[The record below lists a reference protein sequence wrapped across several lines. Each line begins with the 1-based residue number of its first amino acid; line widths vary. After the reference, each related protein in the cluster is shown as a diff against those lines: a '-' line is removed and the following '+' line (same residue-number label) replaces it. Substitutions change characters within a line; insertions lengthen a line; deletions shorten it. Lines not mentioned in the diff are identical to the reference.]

1 MRGGGHREIGVGRS
15 DKVERKWLE
24 FMGFLFQG
32 LLTVTDKYI
41 YDELVKGKEDDS
53 FYKG

>member
-1 MRGGGHREIGVGRS
+1 M
-15 DKVERKWLE
+15 
-24 FMGFLFQG
+24 FLFQG

-53 FYKG
+53 FYKGYANFLYCNDSKF